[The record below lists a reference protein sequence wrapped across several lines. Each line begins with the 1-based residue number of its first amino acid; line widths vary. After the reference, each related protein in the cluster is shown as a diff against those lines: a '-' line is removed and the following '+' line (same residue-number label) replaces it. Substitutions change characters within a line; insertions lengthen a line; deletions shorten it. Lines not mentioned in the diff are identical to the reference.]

1 MNTAKVIISEHPIPY
16 PKNGSWSQRMEYFLE
31 SDYNCIDYYIC
42 GKTNGTLK
50 SKTTFYRVNQYKSK
64 FISKFFK
71 GYRYKEYTKSIRDL
85 LLKHDHLIICVVD
98 NVKLKI
104 AINSYLEK
112 NNALNKVTLIFYNCG
127 YSYYLDDTT
136 NATFLKNC
144 SEMIFLTENAYLYN
158 KQKYIEFTPEVT
170 IINNPVNKQKFFSI
184 PKLEKES
191 LLKENQLQDKIV
203 YLWLSHDRE
212 KKGLNIVLNAWKDWN
227 KSPNEAQ
234 LLVVGAKRSEKINGV
249 QFIGQVPSDLV
260 DKYYKMAH
268 VYLFP
273 TLCKE
278 GFGLS
283 LAQAMCCGCFSIA
296 ANNGGVS
303 DFFNSENGIL
313 IDSPNIV
320 ANWVK
325 SFNESFELMN
335 QNYQVQSFENQ
346 ILSNDEWCLKFAK
359 VFDKWE
365 QRFKGKT

>member
-1 MNTAKVIISEHPIPY
+1 MLFLQQNSFWVSLSQDETGEAKI
-16 PKNGSWSQRMEYFLE
+16 
-31 SDYNCIDYYIC
+31 
-42 GKTNGTLK
+42 
-50 SKTTFYRVNQYKSK
+50 
-64 FISKFFK
+64 
-71 GYRYKEYTKSIRDL
+71 
-85 LLKHDHLIICVVD
+85 
-98 NVKLKI
+98 KLRR
-104 AINSYLEK
+104 
-112 NNALNKVTLIFYNCG
+112 
-127 YSYYLDDTT
+127 
-136 NATFLKNC
+136 
-144 SEMIFLTENAYLYN
+144 LT

-227 KSPNEAQ
+227 KSPDEAQ

-303 DFFNSENGIL
+303 DFFNSENGKIFLGKDKGAGDAGADVQKMVLGGELVKIMEELIEYLENVPEEIL
-313 IDSPNIV
+313 EAFMEDYGVNGYDLLTSGTKGE
-320 ANWVK
+320 A
-325 SFNESFELMN
+325 EAL
-335 QNYQVQSFENQ
+335 
-346 ILSNDEWCLKFAK
+346 LS
-359 VFDKWE
+359 
-365 QRFKGKT
+365 QYM

>member
-1 MNTAKVIISEHPIPY
+1 MNIAKVILSEQSIPY
-16 PKNGSWSQRMEYFLE
+16 SKNGSWSQRMEYFLE

-42 GKTNGTLK
+42 GKTDKTLK

-64 FISKFFK
+64 LVLKLFTE
-71 GYRYKEYTKSIRDL
+71 YRYKNYTNSLKEL
-85 LLKHDHLIICVVD
+85 LTKHDHLIICIVD

-112 NNALNKVTLIFYNCG
+112 NNLINRVTLIFYNCG
-127 YSYYLDDTT
+127 YSYYLDNNL

-144 SEMIFLTENAYLYN
+144 SEMIFLTKSAYLYN
-158 KQKYIEFTPEVT
+158 KEKYIEFIPEVT
-170 IINNPVNKQKFFSI
+170 VLNNPVDKKKFFTI
-184 PKLEKES
+184 TNTEKDF
-191 LLKENQLQDKIV
+191 LLHENQLKEKIV

-227 KSPNEAQ
+227 KSSSEVQ
-234 LLVVGAKRSEKINGV
+234 LLIVGAQRNEKINGV
-249 QFIGQVPSDLV
+249 QFIGQISNDLV
-260 DKYYKMAH
+260 DKYYKMSD

-283 LAQAMCCGCFSIA
+283 LAQAMCCGCYSIA

-303 DFFNSENGIL
+303 DFFNYDNGIL

-320 ANWVK
+320 GNWVK
-325 SFNESFELMN
+325 SLNDSFELMKN
-335 QNYQVQSFENQ
+335 NYEIKSFENQ
-346 ILSNDEWCLKFAK
+346 ILNIDEWCIKFEQ
-359 VFDKWE
+359 VFVRWE
-365 QRFKGKT
+365 RRLNNK